1 MSNGFAEAY
10 KLDVNLEFIKKK
22 SGFNTDKELANAL
35 GVSQAQIN
43 AVKQN
48 GKIPGVDPF
57 LMNLSRLSGYTI
69 NDLLLE
75 DLEDREMTIV
85 ARAAVSMDEHR
96 KLIGLYYLYYFG
108 TSSFKGRE
116 TSTDAAALEFGLL
129 AVYMDSADGMVHCR
143 ADFGLT
149 RDEADER
156 YDACHEL
163 FNGHSILKKGFHSIL
178 INKYQDDLFYEGTI
192 NMTHG
197 HIFFQCAAGAK
208 DNLSMILHR
217 PDSRA
222 PRYIGGIAAAL
233 SISKGREASPCM
245 QIVGMSKY
253 KITTSEEE
261 IARHLL
267 LGYPSIDPG
276 PEFDHVLSYI
286 ADAVQYHNEQTPVE
300 THNMSAD
307 LADRNTRFVI
317 SANLMTIIT
326 RIVIQNLFRVIKI
339 STRDDDDWY
348 HFCKLFINDA
358 QKK

>member
-1 MSNGFAEAY
+1 MSNGLAEAY

-22 SGFNTDKELANAL
+22 SGFTTDKELANAL

-57 LMNLSRLSGYTI
+57 LMNLSRLSGYSI

-85 ARAAVSMDEHR
+85 ARAAVSVDEHR
-96 KLIGLYYLYYFG
+96 KLIGLYNLYYFG

-129 AVYMDSADGMVHCR
+129 AVYMDPADGMVHCR

-149 RDEADER
+149 RDEMDER

-163 FNGHSILKKGFHSIL
+163 FNSHSILKKGFQSIL
-178 INKYQDDLFYEGTI
+178 INKYQDDLFYEG
-192 NMTHG
+192 N
-197 HIFFQCAAGAK
+197 
-208 DNLSMILHR
+208 
-217 PDSRA
+217 SRA

-276 PEFDHVLSYI
+276 PEFDHVLNYI
-286 ADAVQYHNEQTPVE
+286 ADAVHYHNEQTPVE

-348 HFCKLFINDA
+348 HFCKLFISDA